1 MKGTKRFLSF
11 LLVALV
17 SISMTPGDIVY
28 AGNDVQVVSAVKSAK
43 KTASMPVST
52 QDELNA
58 ALKDKSIK
66 KIIIS
71 TKKKARFKISKG
83 NYKKKTLI
91 VNAPKADVV
100 NKGSFKSIS
109 IKAIKKNTWTEQA
122 EDNTFYVSASVG
134 HIVVPKDSGIKKVV
148 FTGNKSNIRLDI
160 KGDIESI
167 VVDSKTT
174 LNINVTGSVS
184 KIQINNKAT
193 VDAGSFHEI
202 LSIHVALS

>member
-83 NYKKKTLI
+83 NYKKK
-91 VNAPKADVV
+91 
-100 NKGSFKSIS
+100 
-109 IKAIKKNTWTEQA
+109 
-122 EDNTFYVSASVG
+122 
-134 HIVVPKDSGIKKVV
+134 
-148 FTGNKSNIRLDI
+148 
-160 KGDIESI
+160 
-167 VVDSKTT
+167 
-174 LNINVTGSVS
+174 
-184 KIQINNKAT
+184 
-193 VDAGSFHEI
+193 
-202 LSIHVALS
+202 LS